1 LELLPASDP
10 AVSSEWGLTSE
21 ETAQSAWCVAPGI
34 RFSGAA
40 AISLA
45 LSVAWGSSFPLVLW
59 RLPGFGRVA
68 DAVYAWV
75 ARNRHRL
82 P

>member
-1 LELLPASDP
+1 MPSGP
-10 AVSSEWGLTSE
+10 AVWEEWGLTPE
-21 ETAQSAWCVAPGI
+21 QTAASAWCVAPGV
-34 RFSGAA
+34 RFAGAP
-40 AISLA
+40 AIGLA

-59 RLPGFGRVA
+59 RLPGFARVA
-68 DAVYAWV
+68 DAAYAWV